1 MRFGGAVVV
10 VALAGVIYNH
20 RLLGVLAAD
29 LTSSEHVRRLVDAH
43 AWLVVTD
50 EGPLIRAVFTL
61 VLLLPL
67 LDPLFPL
74 VELATCLIRFHHLHF
89 AET

>member
-1 MRFGGAVVV
+1 MRLSGAVVV

-20 RLLGVLAAD
+20 RLLGVLATD
-29 LTSSEHVRRLVDAH
+29 LAGSEHVRRLVDAH

-61 VLLLPL
+61 VLLLSL
-67 LDPLFPL
+67 LDPLFSL
-74 VELATCLIRFHHLHF
+74 IELTTCLIRFHDLYF